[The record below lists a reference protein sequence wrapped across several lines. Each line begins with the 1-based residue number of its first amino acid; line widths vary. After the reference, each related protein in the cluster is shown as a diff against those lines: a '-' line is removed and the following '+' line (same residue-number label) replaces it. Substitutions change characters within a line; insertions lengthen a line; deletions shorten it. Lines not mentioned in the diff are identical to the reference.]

1 MRTPT
6 FTGGGFGYIDNVIKI
21 KRRDYMT
28 ITTWKEV
35 LDFWFDPKHL
45 PLHFD
50 ENDEFD
56 ELIRTNFLATWQAA
70 AEGLLVDW
78 RKDIKGRLAEIIV
91 LDQFSRNLW
100 RNDIRTYTQD
110 KMAIALAQEVV
121 NHEEYGTLSA
131 IEKKYILL
139 PFMHSE
145 SVALHDWAFKYYEEA
160 GDEGLIYF
168 ENLHRDV
175 LDQFGRY
182 PYQNKDLGRK
192 STTEELKY
200 LEEKDGNFYS

>member
-1 MRTPT
+1 MA
-6 FTGGGFGYIDNVIKI
+6 VA
-21 KRRDYMT
+21 
-28 ITTWKEV
+28 TWKEV
-35 LDFWFDPKHL
+35 LEFWFDTKHV

-56 ELIRTNFLATWQAA
+56 ELIRTKFLATWEAA
-70 AEGLLVDW
+70 SEGLLVDW

-121 NHEEYGTLSA
+121 NHPEYHTLKAEE
-131 IEKKYILL
+131 KRFILL

-145 SVALHDWAFKYYEEA
+145 SIALHDWAFKYYEEN
-160 GDEGLIYF
+160 GDESLIHF
-168 ENLHRDV
+168 ENLHRAV
-175 LDQFGRY
+175 LDEFGRY
-182 PYQNKDLGRK
+182 PYQNDDLGRK
-192 STTEELKY
+192 STPEELKY
-200 LEEKDGNFYS
+200 LEEKAGKHYS